1 MSPQRL
7 ASPTTVVPT
16 HPNIGE
22 RQASNAW
29 IPQQVSRASRKQTM
43 SPHVIM
49 KTKTQEK
56 KVLTNAPM
64 ERPRT
69 GSSNVGG
76 GAGAGGGTAM

>member
-1 MSPQRL
+1 
-7 ASPTTVVPT
+7 
-16 HPNIGE
+16 
-22 RQASNAW
+22 
-29 IPQQVSRASRKQTM
+29 M

-64 ERPRT
+64 ERPKT